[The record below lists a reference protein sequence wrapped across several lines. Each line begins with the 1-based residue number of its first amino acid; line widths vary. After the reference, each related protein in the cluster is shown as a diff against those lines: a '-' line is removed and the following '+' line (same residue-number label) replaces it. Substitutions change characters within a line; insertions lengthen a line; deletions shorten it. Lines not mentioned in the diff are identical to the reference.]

1 MEDDEWQ
8 QQLWHQQE
16 HAQALPP
23 LQRVELKPRPGRPKG
38 EPARAVSLLEIP
50 RQRQFQKPQGEG
62 QNKEQRSHEAKREEG
77 MEEEFEEGGD
87 VEEGEEEVVTVFL
100 IHGAMATWRQFMR
113 LLPSLSRY
121 FRVVCF
127 DAYGCGESP
136 KPAGVDGS
144 AFSTDELFEDL
155 KEVYDRFKG
164 KGGNILVG
172 HSFGSSQVM
181 RLAECVQQREGGP
194 GQSQH
199 QHQHQH
205 HHQPHQPSQYEHH
218 AGALVRGAMH
228 PPFSFP
234 SSSSSILG
242 LVLLASAYHVPDGG
256 NPIFTLPLPVLNLI
270 KPIISQVFK
279 SKAIDAHAPSSVWKE
294 QARGNQGNPMYIVKA
309 FYRHLRW
316 ATIETIHSLACPCEV
331 VHGETDGI
339 IPLYQGRA
347 LAANLLKAN
356 FHVFRETGHQVMQ
369 ERPAETAA
377 LIIAAA
383 TKWSRARRRA
393 GGKEGRWKRTMLTGK
408 MVEEVEI
415 SFPQRIAKEEEE
427 DEQEEEEHAE
437 ERVERSEGDKVT

>member
-172 HSFGSSQVM
+172 HSFG
-181 RLAECVQQREGGP
+181 
-194 GQSQH
+194 
-199 QHQHQH
+199 
-205 HHQPHQPSQYEHH
+205 
-218 AGALVRGAMH
+218 
-228 PPFSFP
+228 
-234 SSSSSILG
+234 

-393 GGKEGRWKRTMLTGK
+393 GGKEGRRKRTMLTGK

-427 DEQEEEEHAE
+427 DEQEEEHAE